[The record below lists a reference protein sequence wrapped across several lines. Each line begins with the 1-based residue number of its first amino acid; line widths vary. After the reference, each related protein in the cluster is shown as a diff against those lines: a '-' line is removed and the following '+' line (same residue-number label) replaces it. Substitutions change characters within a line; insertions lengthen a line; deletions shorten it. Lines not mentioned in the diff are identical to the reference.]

1 MWAINEGWPACWWCQ
16 ETCYD
21 DWHLRS
27 RRQENLSSV
36 CLSHWGRIKDA
47 QKSDSEWKLW
57 AAHFTGTNKLSFYS
71 FIMCQHFV
79 VCWVSFRELKTSDW
93 NTEIIHE
100 RKILKRDYFQK
111 REPQSKSHQW
121 KSEYFKL
128 LQTEAGSV
136 FSWFWLHPP
145 SVHYKAPR

>member
-1 MWAINEGWPACWWCQ
+1 MRAINGGWARILMMSRGHTWGMMTDISGQ
-16 ETCYD
+16 EALLCVY
-21 DWHLRS
+21 HI
-27 RRQENLSSV
+27 
-36 CLSHWGRIKDA
+36 WGRKDA

-57 AAHFTGTNKLSFYS
+57 AAHFTGPNKLSFYS

-100 RKILKRDYFQK
+100 RKILKRDYFQR

>member
-1 MWAINEGWPACWWCQ
+1 MRDVPRIFMMSGGLTDVEMMTDISGQ
-16 ETCYD
+16 E
-21 DWHLRS
+21 S
-27 RRQENLSSV
+27 LSSV
-36 CLSHWGRIKDA
+36 CLSHGGRIKDA
-47 QKSDSEWKLW
+47 QKSDLEWKLW